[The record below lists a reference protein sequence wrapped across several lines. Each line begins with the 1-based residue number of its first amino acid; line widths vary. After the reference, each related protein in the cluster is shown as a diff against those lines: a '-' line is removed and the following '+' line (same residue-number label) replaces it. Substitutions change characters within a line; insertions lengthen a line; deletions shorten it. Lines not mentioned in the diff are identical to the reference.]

1 MFRFKYPLVFILL
14 PLVIYIGFLL
24 YKRLFSKNRGLHYSS
39 FLIDLAPKN
48 YKHYLYTFTYFLPFV
63 ALVIMVFALARPQ
76 IGEGYEKQETMG
88 IDIMLCLDT
97 SSSMKALDFKPKNRF
112 EVAKKTTLDFVK
124 KRKYDRIG
132 FIAFAGYAITKC
144 PLTTDKRMLEKIIKD
159 TKLDSIEDG
168 TAIGM
173 AIATAV
179 NRLRKSKAKT
189 KVIILLTDGV
199 NNRGV
204 IDPLTAAKLAKELGI
219 KIYSIGI
226 GTNGF
231 AEIPQKNAFGME
243 TYVKVPVEIDE
254 ALLTKVSR
262 MTGGE
267 YFRATDSK
275 KLQTIYSIIDSLEK
289 TKIEVK
295 RFTVWKDKYYPLL
308 LTALILL
315 LGYIVLNNIVLR
327 VKE

>member
-1 MFRFKYPLVFILL
+1 MFRFKYPLVLLLL
-14 PLVIYIGFLL
+14 PIAFYLGYIL
-24 YKRLFSKNRGLHYSS
+24 YKKLYGKNTGLYFSS
-39 FLIDLAPKN
+39 FLVELTPKN
-48 YKHYLYTFTYFLPFV
+48 YKNLLYKISYFLPLI
-63 ALVIMVFALARPQ
+63 ALVLMIFALARPQ
-76 IGEGYEKQETMG
+76 TGKGYEKQETRG

-144 PLTTDKRMLEKIIKD
+144 PLTTDKRMLEKIIRD

-179 NRLRKSKAKT
+179 NRLRKSKAKS

-204 IDPLTAAKLAKELGI
+204 IDPLSAAKLAKELGI

-267 YFRATDSK
+267 YFRATDSE
-275 KLQTIYSIIDSLEK
+275 KLKTIYSIIDSLEK

-295 RFTVWKDKYYPLL
+295 RFTVWKDRYYPLL

-315 LGYIVLNNIVLR
+315 LLHVALNNLILR